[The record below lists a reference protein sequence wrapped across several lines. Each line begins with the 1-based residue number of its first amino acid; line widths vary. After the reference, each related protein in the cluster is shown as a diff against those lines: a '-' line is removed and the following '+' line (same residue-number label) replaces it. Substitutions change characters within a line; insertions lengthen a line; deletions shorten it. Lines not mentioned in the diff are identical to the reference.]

1 MMNKKQKNMNFF
13 YKQSY
18 VLAIILCIVSAIFFG
33 CAEPKPPVCKC
44 DGQIYPKIDGL
55 FLGKWWS
62 YYEAALSYVDGE
74 CWDEAENAFMDA
86 IKRKPEP
93 EKFALK
99 YGTHHINYYPYRE
112 LGIARYQQKKFDLAI
127 QALEQ
132 SRKKLDSGRAVYY
145 LNAAR
150 KGAVLSQDNDRQPP
164 SIELFGPE
172 DGKITA
178 DNAILVSGRVKDDTF
193 VASIMINKTHVPLK
207 LVCPQY
213 QFKTGVG
220 LIPGKNT
227 ISISVCDVA
236 GNKTIVNRTVVL
248 DQQGP
253 VVFYNRPTLRSKPSQ
268 NRTISFK
275 GMVLDDSGIDHV
287 ELILNNRSYLSQK
300 GSDKTYLFIDTSLP
314 LFIQND
320 QLILKATDR
329 LGNTTQA
336 KIQTSRLH
344 QKVSSLLLATTS
356 MTDLYFKK
364 QTNDIQIKIDDY
376 AKKKV
381 VYTERPYLK
390 INVFSNQTIESIRVF
405 INNKFHDTL
414 FDINAREEEKS
425 IFFKLFELVHNP
437 FLNICNSMYIPMEKL
452 GLYEVTVSVSTN
464 KTWDRRTFEFH
475 RKMLFQEEA
484 KMTVAIIPQ
493 NAEAD
498 TDIREVLLK
507 ELMALNRFNII
518 EVENRKQLDQV
529 IKKSCMKL
537 STCYSLGISQAP
549 LWILEWDYEYNRPK
563 NKANKKNEENEENEK
578 NEENEESKK
587 PNLSVY
593 TKLKNVYDN
602 DLVIAAADEYK
613 EDDCIADLQRHVCQ
627 MVLQKLVLK
636 VPFIQCVVKSKR
648 DMESES
654 IDDNQSKNIV
664 PLKKEKIVMISAGEN
679 RNVKK
684 GRQCAFIRKIPVYNN
699 TELVSQIVD
708 ILGEGVVKKVEN
720 DSSQVILQDHSRWNE
735 IKEDQQVWVR

>member
-1 MMNKKQKNMNFF
+1 M
-13 YKQSY
+13 
-18 VLAIILCIVSAIFFG
+18 
-33 CAEPKPPVCKC
+33 
-44 DGQIYPKIDGL
+44 
-55 FLGKWWS
+55 
-62 YYEAALSYVDGE
+62 
-74 CWDEAENAFMDA
+74 
-86 IKRKPEP
+86 
-93 EKFALK
+93 
-99 YGTHHINYYPYRE
+99 
-112 LGIARYQQKKFDLAI
+112 
-127 QALEQ
+127 
-132 SRKKLDSGRAVYY
+132 
-145 LNAAR
+145 
-150 KGAVLSQDNDRQPP
+150 
-164 SIELFGPE
+164 
-172 DGKITA
+172 
-178 DNAILVSGRVKDDTF
+178 
-193 VASIMINKTHVPLK
+193 
-207 LVCPQY
+207 
-213 QFKTGVG
+213 
-220 LIPGKNT
+220 
-227 ISISVCDVA
+227 A
-236 GNKTIVNRTVVL
+236 GNQNIIERTVVL

-253 VVFYNRPTLRSKPSQ
+253 VVFYNRPTLISELSQ
-268 NRTISFK
+268 HKKMSFK
-275 GMVLDDSGIDHV
+275 CMVMDDSGIDHV
-287 ELILNNRSYLSQK
+287 ELILNNRNYLSQK

-627 MVLQKLVLK
+627 MVVQKLVLK
-636 VPFIQCVVKSKR
+636 VPFIECVVKSKC
-648 DMESES
+648 DMKSERV
-654 IDDNQSKNIV
+654 DHNQSKNIA
-664 PLKKEKIVMISAGEN
+664 PLKEEKIVMISAGEN